1 MLMDQNIMKMAILPK
16 AIYMSK
22 AISTR
27 IPLIFITEVGK
38 SILKFLS
45 KHERP

>member
-1 MLMDQNIMKMAILPK
+1 MLMEQNIMKMAILPK
-16 AIYMSK
+16 SIYMSK
-22 AISTR
+22 AISTK
-27 IPLIFITEVGK
+27 IPLIFFTEVAK